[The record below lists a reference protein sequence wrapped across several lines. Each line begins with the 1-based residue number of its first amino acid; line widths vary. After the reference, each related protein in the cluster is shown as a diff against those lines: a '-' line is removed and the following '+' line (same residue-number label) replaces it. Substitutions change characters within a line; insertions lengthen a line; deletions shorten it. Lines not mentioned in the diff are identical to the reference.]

1 MTAVLL
7 VEDDDDLRGAVA
19 LALDVEDFAVTAV
32 ANGEAALGQIGQGF
46 EGVVVTDL
54 RMPGLDG
61 LQLLARIK
69 QRDAELPVIL
79 VSAHADVGIAVG
91 ALKQGAYDVIEKPF
105 SIGVLAAAIR
115 RAGELRA
122 LVIENRR
129 LRETAPQPDTGALI
143 GTSPAMEQL
152 RRAIVQIGPIDVDV
166 LIQGETGTGKA
177 MVAALLHAL
186 SHRRGPMVTVDCGA
200 LPPGLFEA
208 EVFGHAADAVPGA
221 RMPRTGRIEQA
232 HRGTLFLDEIEATD
246 DAAQLRLQ
254 RVLDHR
260 EVTPLGTV
268 APRPVDLRVV
278 SASTAD
284 LATLAREGRFRAS
297 LFYRVEGVTLRLPPL
312 RERREDIVPL
322 FRTFAL
328 RAATRL
334 GLPPPALDA
343 RTFRHLERHD
353 WPGNVRELLRYAEN
367 WVLGLADASP
377 VEAPRPVEDLRTRV
391 DRFEAQLIEEALEAS
406 GGDVSRT
413 CRLLGLPRKTFYYRA
428 QRLDIDPA
436 RFRG

>member
-19 LALDVEDFAVTAV
+19 LALDIEGFAVTAV

-143 GTSPAMEQL
+143 GTSPAM
-152 RRAIVQIGPIDVDV
+152 
-166 LIQGETGTGKA
+166 
-177 MVAALLHAL
+177 
-186 SHRRGPMVTVDCGA
+186 
-200 LPPGLFEA
+200 
-208 EVFGHAADAVPGA
+208 
-221 RMPRTGRIEQA
+221 
-232 HRGTLFLDEIEATD
+232 
-246 DAAQLRLQ
+246 
-254 RVLDHR
+254 
-260 EVTPLGTV
+260 
-268 APRPVDLRVV
+268 
-278 SASTAD
+278 
-284 LATLAREGRFRAS
+284 
-297 LFYRVEGVTLRLPPL
+297 
-312 RERREDIVPL
+312 
-322 FRTFAL
+322 
-328 RAATRL
+328 
-334 GLPPPALDA
+334 
-343 RTFRHLERHD
+343 
-353 WPGNVRELLRYAEN
+353 
-367 WVLGLADASP
+367 
-377 VEAPRPVEDLRTRV
+377 
-391 DRFEAQLIEEALEAS
+391 
-406 GGDVSRT
+406 
-413 CRLLGLPRKTFYYRA
+413 
-428 QRLDIDPA
+428 
-436 RFRG
+436 